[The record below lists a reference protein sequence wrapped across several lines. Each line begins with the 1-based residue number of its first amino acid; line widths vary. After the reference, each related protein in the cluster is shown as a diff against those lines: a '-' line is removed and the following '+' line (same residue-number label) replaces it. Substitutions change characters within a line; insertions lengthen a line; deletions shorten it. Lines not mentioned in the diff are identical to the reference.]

1 MALEL
6 DFHIFTWRS
15 PRGNSAHSVLVFS
28 PHLSSYCSRLKK
40 KKKITCHQNG
50 LYNTVITPCSAG
62 NCLSVWRPQAFD
74 FPVVKKLMLSA
85 WVCMMPSKTW
95 PVRWVWPVFWAHT
108 FPSPFSGNEKL
119 HSARRGLPSRV
130 ECVEQESCFPFT
142 SEHLRHRGPPVVMV
156 SFPLFHLTFAPSS
169 VMKPFPPFRRA
180 E

>member
-1 MALEL
+1 MNLTSTSSRGGVLEVTQ
-6 DFHIFTWRS
+6 HILCLCFLLTS
-15 PRGNSAHSVLVFS
+15 LLIVPVKK
-28 PHLSSYCSRLKK
+28 KK

-142 SEHLRHRGPPVVMV
+142 SEHLRHRGRPVVMV

-169 VMKPFPPFRRA
+169 VMKPFPPLRRA